1 MKYLKIIIMVI
12 LYVISTIIFERLFF
26 ASRIE
31 KYGSFWPPA
40 VIVPIVSAALT
51 IITLQ
56 LLDIKFL
63 RLKESVEKNNVK
75 NWTSLIIAI
84 LVSYS
89 LIINFILMNY
99 GIYTPLNWLPFSF
112 YGDWRIL
119 AITGGIW
126 IGVSIKKL
134 LSG

>member
-1 MKYLKIIIMVI
+1 MIYLKIIILVI

-26 ASRIE
+26 VSRVMR
-31 KYGSFWPPA
+31 YGSFWPPA
-40 VIVPIVSAALT
+40 VIVPIVSATLT

-63 RLKESVEKNNVK
+63 RSKESLEKDNLT
-75 NWTSLIIAI
+75 NWTNLIIAI

-112 YGDWRIL
+112 YGDWKIL

-126 IGVSIKKL
+126 IGVSIKRILGK
-134 LSG
+134 